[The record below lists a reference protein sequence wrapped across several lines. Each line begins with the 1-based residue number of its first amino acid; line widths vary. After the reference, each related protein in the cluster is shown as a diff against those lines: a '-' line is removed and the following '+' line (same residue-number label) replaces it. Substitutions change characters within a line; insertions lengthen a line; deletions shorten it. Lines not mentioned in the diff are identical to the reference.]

1 MLSRI
6 EYAANYLFW
15 LKYHLQERLKEED
28 AVEALEW
35 LVIMVAVV
43 ALGAAI
49 AKALKGGG
57 EGVGNELI
65 DSLKQWAAKV
75 AGESGGGGGG

>member
-1 MLSRI
+1 MLSRV

-15 LKYHLQERLKEED
+15 LKYHLQERMQEEEG
-28 AVEALEW
+28 VEALEW

-49 AKALKGGG
+49 AKALSNGG
-57 EGVGNELI
+57 EGVGGALI
-65 DSLKQWAAKV
+65 QSLTKWAQ
-75 AGESGGGGGG
+75 SIGGG

>member
-1 MLSRI
+1 MLFRI
-6 EYAANYLFW
+6 EYAADYLFW
-15 LKYHLQERLKEED
+15 LKRHLQERLQEED

-49 AKALKGGG
+49 AVALNAGG
-57 EGVGNELI
+57 EGVGNTLI
-65 DSLKQWAAKV
+65 DSLTQWA
-75 AGESGGGGGG
+75 ERIGGG

>member
-1 MLSRI
+1 MLSRV

-15 LKYHLQERLKEED
+15 LKYHLQERMQEEEG
-28 AVEALEW
+28 VEALEW

-49 AKALKGGG
+49 ATALDKGGKS
-57 EGVGNELI
+57 VGSTLI
-65 DSLKQWAAKV
+65 GSLTQWASKV
-75 AGESGGGGGG
+75 AGK

>member
-1 MLSRI
+1 MLFRI
-6 EYAANYLFW
+6 EYAADYLFW
-15 LKYHLQERLKEED
+15 LKRHLQERLQEED

-49 AKALKGGG
+49 ATALNAGGQ
-57 EGVGNELI
+57 GVGSTLI
-65 DSLKQWAAKV
+65 GSLTQWAQKV
-75 AGESGGGGGG
+75 AGE